1 MRFFCARFY
10 KNVVVIYLSVV
21 FCFAYTTLLGAIPN
35 HIYVCEGEAPK
46 LNLQVPV
53 SVEQKATLKSTAALR
68 QQSASGNIVS
78 AAEKGGI
85 QPDVETQELFS
96 ESVTQDVDYII
107 TCKLFGIV
115 PIKEVEVSVISA
127 QSVYASGR
135 VIGIYG
141 QTDGVLVLKTSEVLD
156 AQGVLTS
163 PAENKVLPGDYICAA
178 NGVPV
183 GTKEALIE
191 AVQQNEEERL
201 VLTLERKGKSID
213 VAVEPVCTQ
222 DHKYLLG
229 IWVKDDMAGI
239 GTLTYYTRE
248 GSFGALGHGIGDGET
263 GELLTI
269 SEGRVYNMRLL
280 GIQKGENGAPG
291 ELEGIIY
298 YGNDNYLGS
307 IQTNSSMGIYG
318 ELDERCLENYKNS
331 DACFEIGY
339 MQQIACDK
347 AYILSDISG
356 EIKSYEISIDSV
368 NYQATN
374 TNKGIQFHVTDP
386 TLLELTGGIVQ
397 GMSGSPI
404 IQDGRIIGAV
414 THVLVNDPKRGYG
427 IFIENMLRTVDKY

>member
-10 KNVVVIYLSVV
+10 KNVVVIYCSIV
-21 FCFAYTTLLGAIPN
+21 FCFSYTTLLEAIPD
-35 HIYVCEGEAPK
+35 HIYVCEGEAPE

-53 SVEQKATLKSTAALR
+53 RIEQKALLKSTAALQEQR
-68 QQSASGNIVS
+68 
-78 AAEKGGI
+78 
-85 QPDVETQELFS
+85 TQE
-96 ESVTQDVDYII
+96 EAVTAGKNEVEEHII
-107 TCKLFGIV
+107 TCKLFGII
-115 PIKEVEVSVISA
+115 PIKEVKVSVISA

-156 AQGVLTS
+156 EEGVLCS

-178 NGVPV
+178 NGVEI
-183 GTKEALIE
+183 GTKEELIE
-191 AVQQNEEERL
+191 VVQQNEEEKL

-213 VAVEPVCTQ
+213 VAVQPVCTQ
-222 DHKYLLG
+222 ENKYLLG

-239 GTLTYYTRE
+239 GTMTYYTRE

-269 SEGRVYNMRLL
+269 AEGRLYNMRLL
-280 GIQKGENGAPG
+280 GIQKGKNGAPG

-298 YGNDNYLGS
+298 YGSENYLGS
-307 IQTNSSMGIYG
+307 IRTNSSMGIYG
-318 ELDERCLENYKNS
+318 ELDEKCLTGYKAS
-331 DACFEIGY
+331 DECFEIGY
-339 MQQIACDK
+339 MQQIACGK

-356 EIKSYEISIDSV
+356 EITSYEISIDSV
-368 NYQATN
+368 NYQATD
-374 TNKGIQFHVTDP
+374 TNKGIQFHVDDP
-386 TLLELTGGIVQ
+386 KLLELTGGIVQ

-427 IFIENMLRTVDKY
+427 IFIENMLQ

>member
-10 KNVVVIYLSVV
+10 KNVIVIYLSVV
-21 FCFAYTTLLGAIPN
+21 FCFAYTSLLGAIPD
-35 HIYVCEGEAPK
+35 HIYVCEGETPK
-46 LNLQVPV
+46 LKLQVPV
-53 SVEQKATLKSTAALR
+53 RIEQKATLKSTSSLGT
-68 QQSASGNIVS
+68 SKDLVS
-78 AAEKGGI
+78 VSEQGSRI
-85 QPDVETQELFS
+85 QMDA
-96 ESVTQDVDYII
+96 DYII
-107 TCKLFGIV
+107 TCRLFGLV

-141 QTDGVLVLKTSEVLD
+141 QTQGVLALRTSEVPD
-156 AQGVLTS
+156 AQGMLVN

-178 NGVPV
+178 NGEPV
-183 GTKEALIE
+183 ATKEALIE
-191 AVQQNEEERL
+191 AVQQNGAKKL
-201 VLTLERKGKSID
+201 VLTLKRNGKTID

-222 DHKYLLG
+222 EHKYLLG

-239 GTLTYYTRE
+239 GTLTCYTRE

-269 SEGRVYNMRLL
+269 SAGRVYNMRLL

-298 YGNDNYLGS
+298 YGKENYLGN
-307 IQTNSSMGIYG
+307 ILTNSTMGIYG
-318 ELDERCLENYKNS
+318 MLDERCLENYKAT
-331 DACFEIGY
+331 DECFEIGY
-339 MQQIACDK
+339 MQQISCGK

-356 EIKSYEISIDSV
+356 ETASYEISIDSV
-368 NYQATN
+368 NYQAAN
-374 TNKGIQFHVTDP
+374 TNKGIQLHVTDQA
-386 TLLELTGGIVQ
+386 LLELTGGIVQ